1 MAFWHVVTMVPQDSK
16 FARQDCDEWSVDRLI
31 TVALDET
38 DDVCR
43 QNPTTSSETHHTRTQ
58 TDLSED
64 LVLTRMY

>member
-1 MAFWHVVTMVPQDSK
+1 MVPQDLK

-38 DDVCR
+38 DDMYR
-43 QNPTTSSETHHTRTQ
+43 QDTTPAPETHHARTQ

-64 LVLTRMY
+64 LVLTGMY